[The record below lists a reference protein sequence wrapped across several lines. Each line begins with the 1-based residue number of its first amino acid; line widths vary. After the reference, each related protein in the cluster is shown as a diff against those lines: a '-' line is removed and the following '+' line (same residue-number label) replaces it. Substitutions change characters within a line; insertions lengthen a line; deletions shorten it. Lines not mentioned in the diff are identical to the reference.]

1 MCRVY
6 TKNMIDFLQLKQES
20 LSGVEP
26 FFVHTTVAHRSLPST
41 ISPQSKLVVAELGP
55 VELANIG
62 IEWQATN
69 A

>member
-26 FFVHTTVAHRSLPST
+26 FFVHTTVAHRSLPS

-55 VELANIG
+55 VELADIG
-62 IEWQATN
+62 IEWQATY